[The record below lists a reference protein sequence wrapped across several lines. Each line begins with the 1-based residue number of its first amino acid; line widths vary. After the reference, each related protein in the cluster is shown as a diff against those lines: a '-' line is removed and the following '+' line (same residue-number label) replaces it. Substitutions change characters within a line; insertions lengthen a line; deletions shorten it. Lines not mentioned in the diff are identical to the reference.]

1 MKVGD
6 LRRLIEDNYLDDD
19 AYIKFSGVR
28 DGKTFEGYELW
39 TTDDDAGRETIHI
52 SIASEG
58 DSDYQRV
65 QTWKNQEQMKYYASK
80 IHDKLEKITYDVDD
94 PEVERLMDDLYN
106 EHYVDMEDLILMN
119 QEAKILIN
127 KHEGET
133 A

>member
-1 MKVGD
+1 
-6 LRRLIEDNYLDDD
+6 
-19 AYIKFSGVR
+19 
-28 DGKTFEGYELW
+28 
-39 TTDDDAGRETIHI
+39 
-52 SIASEG
+52 
-58 DSDYQRV
+58 
-65 QTWKNQEQMKYYASK
+65 MKYYASE